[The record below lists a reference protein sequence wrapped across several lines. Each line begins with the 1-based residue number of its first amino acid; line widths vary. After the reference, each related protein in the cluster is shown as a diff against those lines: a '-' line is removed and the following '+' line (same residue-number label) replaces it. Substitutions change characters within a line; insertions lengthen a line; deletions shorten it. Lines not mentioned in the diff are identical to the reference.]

1 MLSIEKFKL
10 VSKTPNR
17 DEYKLWWIFKHEYN
31 PSKLEIVFMN
41 SKGVYS
47 GNEFL
52 IEIVKS
58 FNTETSYVPTKAF
71 IKKRNDLVNRIQN
84 K

>member
-10 VSKTPNR
+10 VGNTPNR
-17 DEYKLWWIFKHEYN
+17 DEHKLWWTFKHEYN

-47 GNEFL
+47 GNKFL
-52 IEIVKS
+52 IEKVKEL
-58 FNTETSYVPTKAF
+58 NTENSYIPTKSF
-71 IKKRNDLVNRIQN
+71 IKKRNDLVNRIQS